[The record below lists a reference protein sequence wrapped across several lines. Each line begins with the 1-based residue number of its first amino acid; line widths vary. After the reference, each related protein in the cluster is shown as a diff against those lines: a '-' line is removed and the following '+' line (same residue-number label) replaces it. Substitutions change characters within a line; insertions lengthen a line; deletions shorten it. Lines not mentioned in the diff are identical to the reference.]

1 MKKKFTIFF
10 IQLFISA
17 LFALDYRQVLFSNNF
32 ERIEQI
38 NDENIVNNYLNKIKQ
53 SYIKIVSNEP
63 FREEYRELKY
73 FRLYKE
79 IFENIVIY
87 RLVGCS
93 EKITDTNI
101 ENQNLKNISQ
111 LIFYE
116 NTGNIYLIDYAVF
129 HYTPEGG
136 GMYTAYFTDDYYGLE
151 TIERS
156 NNLKGI
162 MKHHS
167 ENMKEVHSD
176 EDSSQKT
183 INYSGFSNAKYYEW
197 SDLQNPKK
205 YALISSNVYLF
216 DSYNNH
222 IEIHSTRPLIDKKRP
237 LMYTIQNAFDGNPAT
252 AYVEDT
258 GSSNIG
264 ITIKMKEERSL
275 LMLAIINGYGEN
287 IDLYK
292 ANNSIKELEIG
303 DDYSTN
309 EVIKLNNMVD
319 IQKLPTKAYKN
330 SSFCVFSRNL
340 YKGTKYDDTCIAEL
354 NLCFKKFGWLFGE

>member
-1 MKKKFTIFF
+1 
-10 IQLFISA
+10 
-17 LFALDYRQVLFSNNF
+17 
-32 ERIEQI
+32 
-38 NDENIVNNYLNKIKQ
+38 
-53 SYIKIVSNEP
+53 
-63 FREEYRELKY
+63 
-73 FRLYKE
+73 
-79 IFENIVIY
+79 
-87 RLVGCS
+87 
-93 EKITDTNI
+93 
-101 ENQNLKNISQ
+101 
-111 LIFYE
+111 
-116 NTGNIYLIDYAVF
+116 
-129 HYTPEGG
+129 
-136 GMYTAYFTDDYYGLE
+136 MYTAYFTDDYYGLE

-237 LMYTIQNAFDGNPAT
+237 LMYTIQNSFDGNPAT

-309 EVIKLNNMVD
+309 EVIKLNN
-319 IQKLPTKAYKN
+319 I
-330 SSFCVFSRNL
+330 
-340 YKGTKYDDTCIAEL
+340 I
-354 NLCFKKFGWLFGE
+354 